1 MENINN
7 FYFINLKRREDR
19 KYHFVE
25 QCIREN
31 IPLEKICRVD
41 AIDGLNYPFHIGE
54 LTMFSKADFLNNPE
68 NIIKKIIGN
77 QLSHYYLMKEV
88 IKQEKEFVVIFQD
101 DAVLIS
107 NFMEHINTLMLHL
120 PKDAELINIGLH
132 KSADLAYSEPWDFAT
147 EGNDFDK
154 IGSQKINE
162 YVCKMKPEINP
173 CSLAYIITLEG
184 AKNMTKY
191 FEENGFNATTDFNF
205 NEYLIKKDIFYSSN
219 TVLVTGNPTLGS
231 DIFKLD

>member
-1 MENINN
+1 MEKINN

-41 AIDGLNYPFHIGE
+41 AIDGLSYPFHIGE
-54 LTMFSKADFLNNPE
+54 LSMFSNANFLNNPE
-68 NIIKKIIGN
+68 NIVKKIIGN
-77 QLSHYYLMKEV
+77 QLSHYYLLKEV
-88 IKQEKEFVVIFQD
+88 IKQEKEFAVIFQD
-101 DAVLIS
+101 DAVLIP
-107 NFMEHINTLMLHL
+107 NFMERINTVMLHL

-132 KSADLAYSEPWDFAT
+132 KSADFAYSEPWDFAVQ
-147 EGNDFDK
+147 GNDFDK
-154 IGSQKINE
+154 IGFEIVNE
-162 YVCKMKPEINP
+162 YVCKMRPEINP

-184 AKNMTKY
+184 AKNIANY
-191 FEENGFNATTDFNF
+191 FENVGFKYATDYNF
-205 NEYLIKKDIFYSSN
+205 NEYLIKKDIFYCSN

-231 DIFKLD
+231 DIFELD